1 MMRFIAVLVA
11 ASGLAAVAPA
21 EFAVTIAPDQPI
33 PHVYVDDVLVLEIAS
48 DRDVAAHVRVAIS
61 DAAGAEEPALDSD
74 MPLRAQGIRWI
85 PLENVA
91 LRRGRYIARVTIEAG
106 GETSESAHP
115 FCRIDRPASVQ
126 APPVG
131 ATIDTPEPYAMLA
144 MRDLPLHKVCF
155 AANSPELATLVE
167 AAVQS
172 GLSPAIIVDLA
183 VTPPEAVAGLLDTYA
198 PRVAHWAVHP
208 GDAPGALASA
218 AAVFAGREPPVTFP
232 WIADTPEAL
241 GALLSANAGHPV
253 STIVLRKDAPS
264 PEDLAAFEHAAQ
276 AAGHERLPIHVLGR
290 GIAGDGP
297 DAAARLVRNLLVFAS
312 CGVAE
317 ADIDG
322 ALLFHE
328 RDVTEAYVFLSAL
341 ARRLAGAVPIGVLD
355 APAPYRAVVFR
366 IGDSW
371 LIAAWSEGEA
381 GNLTIP
387 TGDATILEFA
397 DASNNPLDL
406 PAVSDGAVSLALTP
420 APVYLRG
427 EGGAVLAATARRMMQ
442 SAAADFAA
450 NKAYAALLPEQVAD
464 IFAIMRKATPPRID
478 RSQFLALL
486 PMFPLLEAQW
496 HSGNVPRDVAV
507 PAMSALSDIIRH
519 AAVIEQAFG
528 EPFVQPLQDTL
539 ATCAEFQQDFLTR
552 AEAPPE
558 TRARADW
565 LLAEVTRLV
574 GEAKHLNDTG
584 RTIEANAVASLA
596 KWRAHALNATLTYV
610 APASEDAPEAEA
622 PAEGAAG
629 EAGANGS

>member
-1 MMRFIAVLVA
+1 MTNPLALPCPPIRATILTGFLGAGKTTLLNRYLATQPSRRVAVLENEFGAVGIDGGLIAGSPAVEVVELTDGCICCSVRGELSVA
-11 ASGLAAVAPA
+11 LADLADRRDRGALD
-21 EFAVTIAPDQPI
+21 FD
-33 PHVYVDDVLVLEIAS
+33 HLVLETTGLADPAPVAQAFFVDEGVR
-48 DRDVAAHVRVAIS
+48 DRYELDGILTVVDAIHAGRQLNENRVAAAQIGFADRVLLTKTDGV
-61 DAAGAEEPALDSD
+61 DA
-74 MPLRAQGIRWI
+74 
-85 PLENVA
+85 
-91 LRRGRYIARVTIEAG
+91 
-106 GETSESAHP
+106 
-115 FCRIDRPASVQ
+115 
-126 APPVG
+126 
-131 ATIDTPEPYAMLA
+131 
-144 MRDLPLHKVCF
+144 
-155 AANSPELATLVE
+155 
-167 AAVQS
+167 
-172 GLSPAIIVDLA
+172 
-183 VTPPEAVAGLLDTYA
+183 
-198 PRVAHWAVHP
+198 
-208 GDAPGALASA
+208 
-218 AAVFAGREPPVTFP
+218 
-232 WIADTPEAL
+232 EAL

-397 DASNNPLDL
+397 DASNNPLDP